1 MSDARRPAGPVLA
14 RAYAGTGML
23 GSGFLE
29 SSLQTAVTWDLDV
42 IGCDAG
48 STDGGPAYL
57 ATGTS
62 MFGAASTERDM
73 ASLLQAALH
82 ARVPLVIGSAGT
94 GGGDRN
100 LAWARDRLLAA
111 ARTVG
116 RPFKLATIA
125 AEQTKDVIRQAYRE
139 GRIAPLTAAPDLS
152 EESID
157 ASEAI
162 VAMMGTEPILDA
174 IEQGADVVLCG
185 RASDA
190 ALYAAVPV
198 ARGVDPGAA
207 WHAAKVL
214 ECGAAAVTHRTVPD
228 GMFAALERDAFTVT
242 PPNPD
247 YRCTPLSVAAHSLYE
262 NADPYRLTE
271 PGGTVDLTDARYEA
285 QDGRSVRVSGTRFD
299 PADEYTVK
307 LEAARLAG
315 QRSLVLGAVR
325 DPYVLARLDEW
336 LDQVRATAARRIEA
350 SFPGVPY
357 RLVIRRYGRDGVL
370 GSRECVGHPP
380 HEVALA
386 FEITADDQATA
397 HGMADDVRHIALH
410 HPIPEWHG
418 LITVL
423 AHPHSPAVIDLGPV
437 YEFAMNH
444 VLRLDD
450 PLAPFKTHLERVAS

>member
-1 MSDARRPAGPVLA
+1 MSAPVLA

-29 SSLQTAVTWDLDV
+29 ASLETALAWGPDV

-73 ASLLQAALH
+73 ALLLNAALR
-82 ARVPLVIGSAGT
+82 AGVPLVIGSAGT

-100 LAWARDRLLAA
+100 LAWARERMLAA

-116 RPFKLATIA
+116 RPFTLATVA
-125 AEQTKDVIRQAYRE
+125 AEQPKDVIHQARDA
-139 GRIAPLTAAPDLS
+139 GRLAPLPAAPEL
-152 EESID
+152 D
-157 ASEAI
+157 ASVIDGCEAI

-174 IEQGADVVLCG
+174 IERGADVVLCG
-185 RASDA
+185 RSSDA
-190 ALYAAVPV
+190 AVYAAVPV
-198 ARGVDPGAA
+198 ARGVEPGAA

-271 PGGTVDLTDARYEA
+271 PNGVVDLTGARYEA
-285 QDGRSVRVSGTRFD
+285 RDPRSVRVTGTAFD
-299 PADEYTVK
+299 PADAYTVK
-307 LEAARLAG
+307 LEAARIAG
-315 QRSLVLGAVR
+315 YRSLVLGAVR
-325 DPYVLARLDEW
+325 DPYVLARLDDW
-336 LDQVRATAARRIEA
+336 LGEVRATAEARIEG
-350 SFPGVPY
+350 SFPGRPY

-370 GSRECVGHPP
+370 GDREPTTAP
-380 HEVALA
+380 AHEVALA
-386 FEITADDQATA
+386 FEVTADDATTA

-423 AHPHSPAVIDLGPV
+423 AHPHSPAVIDLGPA

-444 VLRLDD
+444 VWRLDD
-450 PLAPFKTHLERVAS
+450 PLAPFKTHLERVAP